1 MAGGPTT
8 PRPPQRYARGDR
20 RALDA
25 EWLAYLA
32 SGGTA
37 GDGSSLAGDL
47 EFIAGIDRFNEGD
60 HAEAHE
66 MFERAWLAAPY
77 PERLLCLAL
86 SKLGAAFEQQARGNL
101 RGARKI
107 AGDARRCLAPLPNAY
122 GSIDVQALRE
132 GLAAWRATPSGLP
145 LLRHSAVN

>member
-1 MAGGPTT
+1 MAGGQTT
-8 PRPPQRYARGDR
+8 PRPPQQFARGDR

-32 SGGTA
+32 NGGDA
-37 GDGSSLAGDL
+37 GDGSSLAGDR
-47 EFIAGIDRFNEGD
+47 EFVAGFDRFNEGG

-66 MFERAWLAAPY
+66 LFEGAWVAAPY
-77 PERLLCLAL
+77 PDRLLCLAL
-86 SKLGAAFEQQARGNL
+86 SKLGAAFEQEARGNL

-107 AGDARRCLAPLPNAY
+107 VGDAQRCLAPLPAAY

-132 GLAAWRATPSGLP
+132 GLAAWRATPGDP
-145 LLRHSAVN
+145 PRLRRATVN